1 MIYNK
6 CSTSFF
12 MEIYRFFIDF
22 LFTDISNNRKL
33 KSLLKCEFGKSGCVE
48 RKKNRI
54 DEVSV
59 LYKNSS

>member
-48 RKKNRI
+48 RKK
-54 DEVSV
+54 
-59 LYKNSS
+59 K